1 MSKLIPKSE
10 HHHQPGQVLDT
21 YQAVEEFRQAL
32 NYPGDLPG
40 FDDLL
45 NAIGANRANYMQSA
59 HQRKLLEAVTSGD
72 WVIVKP
78 RVKADNGGA
87 SWNAFKPKPEP
98 PPAQHLVE
106 EHAFTLPQPAESG
119 FHIVQKPISLDA
131 LERSLYE
138 ITPSD
143 VLRREFRSLNRHLG
157 EQVKPG
163 QMVIFS
169 DSRNYM
175 CRREEAQMMVAA
187 EKVDE
192 ALKDLTDEEASFMVE
207 HHEVIEPFLGV
218 SSGALG
224 VASFMVG
231 QHMETL
237 KDTLKEL
244 ERLHTEQYRQHG
256 NLNSPEFYAKRK
268 RLMTKLDAS
277 LGPLVRKTAGIAD
290 HPKLKRALG
299 LSTRRVVHN
308 WNKAGAPTQLPGYAT
323 NIDGVARASKY
334 MKAGGYIAIGLGAS
348 SAATKIYEACR
359 SGREEECRRAK
370 FMEGSKLSGNVL
382 GGLVAGKLAPTI
394 APMTCAAIG
403 VGTAGAGGIA
413 CMLVVSGLLASQ
425 MGDGGSLAGEFIG
438 ENLYQAAP

>member
-10 HHHQPGQVLDT
+10 LHHQPGQVLDA
-21 YQAVEEFRQAL
+21 YQAVEEFKHAL

-45 NAIGANRANYMQSA
+45 NAIGANRANHMQSA

-87 SWNAFKPKPEP
+87 SWNAFKPKPDP

-119 FHIVQKPISLDA
+119 FHIVQKPMSLDA

-143 VLRREFRSLNRHLG
+143 VLRREFRSLNRHLS

-175 CRREEAQMMVAA
+175 CRREEAQMMAAA

-192 ALKDLTDEEASFMVE
+192 ALRDLTDEEASFMVE

-256 NLNSPEFYAKRK
+256 NLNSPDFYAKRK

-323 NIDGVARASKY
+323 NIDGVSRASKY
-334 MKAGGYIAIGLGAS
+334 IKAGGYLAIGLGAS
-348 SAATKIYEACR
+348 SAAMKIHEACR
-359 SGREEECRRAK
+359 TGREDECRRAK
-370 FMEGSKLSGNVL
+370 FMEGSKLSGNVA
-382 GGLVAGKLAPTI
+382 GGILASQA
-394 APMTCAAIG
+394 APIISKMTCAAIG
-403 VGTAGAGGIA
+403 VGTAGTGGLA
-413 CMLVVSGLLASQ
+413 CMLIVSGALAAQ
-425 MGDGGSLAGEFIG
+425 MGDSGGQAGEFIG
-438 ENLYQAAP
+438 EQLYEVNR